1 MVEKK
6 LSPKTAE
13 SLMVKEIPIVS
24 FDVDTD
30 YVKKKLIKEAKKFEV
45 VDYVYVVDK
54 ENVLCG
60 VFSIKELLRTK
71 GKLKVQ
77 EIMKKDLVFVRP
89 KTHQERIVYIAL
101 SKGIKTVPVVDE
113 KGHLL
118 GIVPYDT
125 ILQIFNKEVREDIF
139 KFGGLF
145 HKIGKEYTTIKSP
158 AKTMVKSRLPWLLI
172 GIFGGV
178 IAASIVTFFE
188 SILSVFIALASFIP
202 VMVYITDSI
211 GTQSETLIVRT
222 MALDP
227 KFSVK
232 SYMIRELKVTFV
244 LSSLCSLFLAFIAL
258 AGWRNFLLSCIVGI
272 ALFVGMFAGVLI
284 SSLLPLFFRRIGKDP
299 AIATGPLATLTSDII
314 TLAIYFL
321 VAQVFLGFANLSL

>member
-1 MVEKK
+1 MAEQKVF
-6 LSPKTAE
+6 PNTAE
-13 SLMVKEIPIVS
+13 LLMIKETPV
-24 FDVDTD
+24 VNLDTTLD
-30 YVKKKLIKEAKKFEV
+30 DVKKMLIKEAGKFEIL
-45 VDYVYVVDK
+45 DYIYVVNKD
-54 ENVLCG
+54 NVLTG
-60 VFSIKELLRTK
+60 VFSIKELLRAK

-77 EIMKKDLVFVRP
+77 EIMKKELVSVRP
-89 KTHQERIVYIAL
+89 KAHPERVVYVAL

-118 GIVPYDT
+118 GVVPYDT
-125 ILQIFNKEVREDIF
+125 ILHIFNKEVREDIF

-145 HKIGKEYTTIKSP
+145 HRIGKEYTTVKSP

-172 GIFGGV
+172 GIFGGI
-178 IAASIVTFFE
+178 IAASIVSFFE
-188 SILSVFIALASFIP
+188 GVLSVFIALASFIP

-232 SYMIRELKVTFV
+232 SYMVRELKVTSV
-244 LSSLCSLFLAFIAL
+244 LSSICSLFLALIAL
-258 AGWRNFLLSCIVGI
+258 AGWRNVLLSCIVGI
-272 ALFVGMFAGVLI
+272 ALFVGMFAGVLV
-284 SSLLPLFFRRIGKDP
+284 SSLLPLFFRKIGKDP
-299 AIATGPLATLTSDII
+299 AIATGPLATLLSDII

-321 VAQVFLGFANLSL
+321 IAQGFLGIF